1 MAHTLPGNDHI
12 QELPFLPSGAMAYVS
27 GIEAPFQDELGRS
40 TPGPGEDQVP
50 LAGFVNNKAGSARK
64 IECVAASL
72 DLYAASNRGSAHHR
86 QSVSLKKA

>member
-1 MAHTLPGNDHI
+1 VAHPLLGNVHI

-72 DLYAASNRGSAHHR
+72 ICMRRLIGAARIGAR
-86 QSVSLKKA
+86 AYL